1 MRIDWLKI
9 PDDRNLK
16 NFEINFEET
25 VPISVLLG
33 RNGSGKSNLIENL
46 VEIFRALESAAP
58 VERFAYEIQYYCH
71 GHKIH
76 VKADP
81 HAKRD
86 SISFTVDDHKITVAA
101 FKKNARDYLPKYV
114 FAYYSGWNN
123 RLESLFSEPTKK
135 YYQAN
140 LSRKDAGMPRRFF
153 FCRKDYANLALMALF
168 FEKHELATYI
178 REELLGIDS
187 FDSALVVLKKPWW
200 AGAKHK
206 STIDEI
212 FWSEKDAADAADIF
226 WGARGNFTEFMQR
239 LRSAAL
245 APIKNAE
252 TTEGDIR
259 GRTQSTER
267 LYLYIRD
274 SDHLEKLRA
283 PYESPKLLFNHLES
297 MYLSDLVEEIRVVG
311 KRKDG
316 GLVRFDQL
324 SEGEQQLVSVFG
336 LLLFTQSDEAL
347 YLLDEPDS
355 HLNPRWTYEYREML
369 RRALFPYAD
378 GKQHAKESDVADPID
393 SESLPT
399 EVGNSQVLIA
409 THNPLM
415 ISAHPRTHVRIL
427 SCENGTTTAYSPEE
441 EPPGMSI
448 DRLLTSE
455 VFGLDSAL
463 PPNTLWAI
471 SERERL
477 AASTSRTEGED
488 INLKQLSE
496 ELELAGLLRTYRLPE
511 EKEFIEAMRRREQ
524 RSTIGLTAE
533 EVKVRN
539 DRADSLL
546 EEIFSK
552 KS

>member
-33 RNGSGKSNLIENL
+33 CNGSGKSNLIENL

-76 VKADP
+76 VIADP
-81 HAKRD
+81 HAKRE

-101 FKKNARDYLPKYV
+101 FKKSARDYLPKYV

-140 LSRKDAGMPRRFF
+140 LSNEDADAPRRFF

-178 REELLGIDS
+178 REELLGIVS
-187 FDSALVVLKKPWW
+187 FDSALVVLKSPWW
-200 AGAKHK
+200 AKQ
-206 STIDEI
+206 
-212 FWSEKDAADAADIF
+212 WSSRKGHSDDLF

-245 APIKNAE
+245 APIKNLE

-274 SDHLEKLRA
+274 SEHLEKLRA

-355 HLNPRWTYEYREML
+355 HLNPRWTYEYRIML
-369 RRALFPYAD
+369 RRALFPYQD
-378 GKQHAKESDVADPID
+378 GKQHANGSREGNPID
-393 SESLPT
+393 SESPPAM
-399 EVGNSQVLIA
+399 EGNSQVLIA

-427 SCENGTTTAYSPEE
+427 SCENGTTTAYPPEE

-463 PPNTLWAI
+463 PRNTLWAI

-477 AASTSRTEGED
+477 AALTSRTEEED
-488 INLKQLSE
+488 TNLKQLSE

-511 EKEFIEAMRRREQ
+511 EMEFIEAMRRREK

-533 EVKVRN
+533 EVKDRN
-539 DRADSLL
+539 ERADALL

-552 KS
+552 KP

>member
-9 PDDRNLK
+9 ADDRNLK
-16 NFEINFEET
+16 NFEINFDEK
-25 VPISVLLG
+25 VPITVLLG

-46 VEIFRALESAAP
+46 VEIFRALENAAP

-71 GHKIH
+71 GHKIL
-76 VKADP
+76 VQADP
-81 HAKRD
+81 RAKLER
-86 SISFTVDDHKITVAA
+86 IHFKVDGVKTSPTA
-101 FKKNARDYLPKYV
+101 FKRGARDYLPKYV

-123 RLESLFSEPTKK
+123 RLESLFSAPTKK

-140 LSRKDAGMPRRFF
+140 LSNEDADVPRRFF

-187 FDSALVVLKKPWW
+187 FDSALVVLKSPWW
-200 AGAKHK
+200 AKQGTNQ
-206 STIDEI
+206 SGN
-212 FWSEKDAADAADIF
+212 ADDLF
-226 WGARGNFTEFMQR
+226 WGARGNFTEFMGR
-239 LRSAAL
+239 LRAASL
-245 APIKNAE
+245 APIKNDE
-252 TTEGDIR
+252 SSEGDIR
-259 GRTQSTER
+259 GRTQNIER

-274 SDHLEKLRA
+274 KEHLEKLRA
-283 PYESPKLLFNHLES
+283 PYETPKLLFNHLES
-297 MYLSDLVEEIRVVG
+297 MYLSDLIEEIRVVG

-369 RRALFPYAD
+369 RRVLFPCAD
-378 GKQHAKESDVADPID
+378 EETHIKDSDPID
-393 SESLPT
+393 TELPPT
-399 EVGNSQVLIA
+399 TVGSSQVLIA

-427 SCENGTTTAYSPEE
+427 SCENGTTTAFPPEE

-463 PPNTLWAI
+463 PPNTLSAI

-477 AASTSRTEGED
+477 AALPARTKEED
-488 INLKQLSE
+488 AKLKQYSE

-511 EKEFIEAMRRREQ
+511 EKEFIEAMRRREM
-524 RSTIGLTAE
+524 RSTIGLTPE
-533 EVKVRN
+533 EIKARN
-539 DRADSLL
+539 ERADALL
-546 EEIFSK
+546 EQIFS
-552 KS
+552 SMP

>member
-9 PDDRNLK
+9 PNDRNLK
-16 NFEINFEET
+16 NFEINFDEA

-33 RNGSGKSNLIENL
+33 RNGSGKSNLIEDL
-46 VEIFRALESAAP
+46 VEIFRALENAVP

-71 GHKIH
+71 GHKIL

-86 SISFTVDDHKITVAA
+86 QIKFSVDGIKTSPAA
-101 FKKNARDYLPKYV
+101 FKKGARDYLPKYV

-123 RLESLFSEPTKK
+123 RLESLFSAPTKK

-140 LSRKDAGMPRRFF
+140 LNNDDADVPRRFF

-187 FDSALVVLKKPWW
+187 FDSALFVLKSPWW
-200 AGAKHK
+200 AK
-206 STIDEI
+206 SG
-212 FWSEKDAADAADIF
+212 EKKKDDADDFF
-226 WGARGNFTEFMQR
+226 WGARGNFIEFMQR
-239 LRSAAL
+239 LRAAAL

-252 TTEGDIR
+252 SSESDIR
-259 GRTQSTER
+259 GRTQNLER

-274 SDHLEKLRA
+274 KEHLEKLRA
-283 PYESPKLLFNHLES
+283 PYETPKLLFNHLES
-297 MYLSDLVEEIRVVG
+297 MYLSDLIEEIRVVG

-378 GKQHAKESDVADPID
+378 AETQANHMNAPDPID
-393 SESLPT
+393 SELPPRT
-399 EVGNSQVLIA
+399 AGSSQVFIA

-427 SCENGTTTAYSPEE
+427 SCENGTTTAFPPEE

-455 VFGLDSAL
+455 VFGLESAL
-463 PPNTLWAI
+463 PPTTLNSI
-471 SERERL
+471 SKRERL
-477 AASTSRTEGED
+477 AALPSRTHDED
-488 INLKQLSE
+488 LKLKHLSE

-511 EKEFIEAMRRREQ
+511 EKEFIEAMRRREK
-524 RSTIGLTAE
+524 RSIIGLTPAE
-533 EVKVRN
+533 IKARN
-539 DRADSLL
+539 ERADALL
-546 EEIFSK
+546 EEMFSQK
-552 KS
+552 P

>member
-16 NFEINFEET
+16 NFTINFDET
-25 VPISVLLG
+25 VPITVLLG

-46 VEIFRALESAAP
+46 VEIFLALENAMP
-58 VERFAYEIQYYCH
+58 VERFAYEILYYCH
-71 GHKIH
+71 GHKIL

-81 HAKRD
+81 LAKQDR
-86 SISFTVDDHKITVAA
+86 INFTVDDIKITSAA
-101 FKKNARDYLPKYV
+101 FKKGIRHYLPKYV
-114 FAYYSGWNN
+114 FAYYSGWNT
-123 RLESLFSEPTKK
+123 RLESLFTAPTKK
-135 YYQAN
+135 YYQDN
-140 LSRKDAGMPRRFF
+140 INYKDADVPRRFF

-178 REELLGIDS
+178 RQELLGFDS
-187 FDSALVVLKKPWW
+187 FDSALVVLKSPWW
-200 AGAKHK
+200 AK
-206 STIDEI
+206 STKNQTANTDD
-212 FWSEKDAADAADIF
+212 FF

-239 LRSAAL
+239 LRASAL

-252 TTEGDIR
+252 QSESDIR
-259 GRTQSTER
+259 GRTQNTER
-267 LYLYIRD
+267 LYLYIRNQE
-274 SDHLEKLRA
+274 HLEMLRD
-283 PYESPKLLFNHLES
+283 PYETPKLLFNHLES
-297 MYLSDLVEEIRVVG
+297 MYLSDLIEEIRVVG

-316 GLVRFDQL
+316 SLVRFDQL

-369 RRALFPYAD
+369 RRALFPYEE
-378 GKQHAKESDVADPID
+378 GKPNTNESNMPDPID
-393 SESLPT
+393 SKSPPT
-399 EVGNSQVLIA
+399 MAGNSQVLIA

-427 SCENGTTTAYSPEE
+427 SSENGTTTAHTPED

-455 VFGLDSAL
+455 VFGLESAL
-463 PPNTLWAI
+463 PPNTLHTI

-477 AASTSRTEGED
+477 AALPERSEEED
-488 INLKQLSE
+488 KKLRQLSE

-511 EKEFIEAMRRREQ
+511 EKEFIDAMRRREK
-524 RSTIGLTAE
+524 RSIIGLTDQEIEA
-533 EVKVRN
+533 RN
-539 DRADSLL
+539 ERADALL
-546 EEIFSK
+546 EEIFNQLP
-552 KS
+552 

>member
-81 HAKRD
+81 HAKRE
-86 SISFTVDDHKITVAA
+86 SISFTVDGHKIAVAA

-140 LSRKDAGMPRRFF
+140 LSHEDADAPRRFF

-178 REELLGIDS
+178 REELLGIVS
-187 FDSALVVLKKPWW
+187 FDSALVVLKSPWW
-200 AGAKHK
+200 AKQGANR
-206 STIDEI
+206 
-212 FWSEKDAADAADIF
+212 KDNSDDLF

-274 SDHLEKLRA
+274 REHLEKLRA

-355 HLNPRWTYEYREML
+355 HLNPRWTYEYRDML
-369 RRALFPYAD
+369 RRALFPYQD
-378 GKQHAKESDVADPID
+378 GKQHAKESREVNPID
-393 SESLPT
+393 FESSPAM
-399 EVGNSQVLIA
+399 EGNSQVLIA

-427 SCENGTTTAYSPEE
+427 SCENGTTTAYPPED

-477 AASTSRTEGED
+477 AALPTRTKSED
-488 INLKQLSE
+488 KKLKQLSE

-533 EVKVRN
+533 EVKSRN
-539 DRADSLL
+539 ERADALL